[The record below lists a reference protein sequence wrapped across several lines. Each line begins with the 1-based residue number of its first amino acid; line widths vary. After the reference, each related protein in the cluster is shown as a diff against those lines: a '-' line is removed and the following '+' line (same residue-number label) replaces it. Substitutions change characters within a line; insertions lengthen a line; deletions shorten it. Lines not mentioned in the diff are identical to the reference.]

1 MAELSRIADLAK
13 AINYHREL
21 YYNHSAPEISDIEFD
36 ALWAELTELDPSNY
50 ILHQVGPEPLPG
62 TVKVDHQFQ
71 MRSLDKGTSD
81 ADIIHFVSKSTF
93 GANRYIA
100 QPKLDGSALSLEY
113 IKGNLHRAA
122 TRGSGQRGED
132 VTLNAKLVANI
143 PARLNHPVDCHV
155 RGEVVMPL
163 DVFKVKYSE
172 VSPNPRNLCSGAL
185 RQKHGDGKAEA
196 RDLVFQAYD
205 VKFPNDSP
213 VVQYDSQLLEW
224 LTSAGIKPAPW
235 TIFEGE
241 TPQQE
246 MISHTQKW
254 VDKRANY
261 PFEIDGIVFKLDD
274 LASRENL
281 GMTAHHP
288 RWALAW
294 KFPSQTA
301 QTVLLDVDW
310 QIGRTGA
317 ITPVGRIAPQKVGGV
332 TVENV
337 TLHNVG
343 EVERLELKLGD
354 KVTIT
359 RRGDVI
365 PKIIENLGPAYD
377 EDIKNRF
384 HADGS
389 KFVGQLSHNIIE
401 IPSNC
406 PACDR
411 ELVIDGAFLRCIS
424 LECEAR
430 TSRAI
435 TYWCRSL
442 EMDGIGEK
450 LVDLLLDEGLI
461 SSIAGLYSLTKQQ
474 LSSLERM
481 GDKSAKNVVDELA
494 KTRTL
499 SLSKFLHALGM
510 ERIGPEVATIFAQHF
525 ATLDSILEW
534 VENGELEQVT
544 QIVGIGQ
551 KVALIFK
558 QGITKRRQSIL
569 DLVEFIDVEAEAISP
584 SGPLE
589 NQSFCITGAH
599 SRSRKEI
606 ALGIKNAGGKVVGN
620 ISKNLDYL
628 VAGENAGS
636 KLLKAEGLGIAIL
649 TEVEL
654 FDKITPQKPTNPKTL
669 FDF

>member
-62 TVKVDHQFQ
+62 TVKVDHLFQ

-81 ADIIHFVSKSTF
+81 EDIIHFVSKSTF

-196 RDLVFQAYD
+196 SDLVFQAYD

-274 LASRENL
+274 LAGRENL

-343 EVERLELKLGD
+343 EVERLGLKIGD

-365 PKIIENLGPAYD
+365 PKIIENLGPARD
-377 EDIKNRF
+377 EDIKNRI

-389 KFVGQLSHNIIE
+389 EFVGQLSHKIIE

-461 SSIAGLYSLTKQQ
+461 SSIAGLYSLTEQQ

-510 ERIGPEVATIFAQHF
+510 ERIGPEVATVFAQHF
-525 ATLDSILEW
+525 TTLESILEW
-534 VENGELEQVT
+534 VENGELDQVT

-558 QGITKRRQSIL
+558 QGITKRSQSIR
-569 DLVEFIDVEAEAISP
+569 DLVEFIDIEDEAISP

-589 NQSFCITGAH
+589 NQSFCITGTH

-649 TEVEL
+649 TEIEL
-654 FDKITPQKPTNPKTL
+654 FDKIKPQKPTYSKTL

>member
-1 MAELSRIADLAK
+1 
-13 AINYHREL
+13 
-21 YYNHSAPEISDIEFD
+21 
-36 ALWAELTELDPSNY
+36 
-50 ILHQVGPEPLPG
+50 
-62 TVKVDHQFQ
+62 
-71 MRSLDKGTSD
+71 
-81 ADIIHFVSKSTF
+81 
-93 GANRYIA
+93 
-100 QPKLDGSALSLEY
+100 
-113 IKGNLHRAA
+113 
-122 TRGSGQRGED
+122 
-132 VTLNAKLVANI
+132 
-143 PARLNHPVDCHV
+143 
-155 RGEVVMPL
+155 MPL

-649 TEVEL
+649 TEIEL
-654 FDKITPQKPTNPKTL
+654 FNKIKPQKPTNPKTL